1 MRQLRFRSG
10 FPMRFVAVLGLG
22 AGVRAA
28 FWGAQKAIGEES
40 KTIMKYIALA
50 VLIIAASAHA
60 SGTGGTG
67 ATGATGGKF

>member
-1 MRQLRFRSG
+1 MPYTICSCRTDT
-10 FPMRFVAVLGLG
+10 
-22 AGVRAA
+22 
-28 FWGAQKAIGEES
+28 QKDKNICRKVS

-60 SGTGGTG
+60 TGTGGTG